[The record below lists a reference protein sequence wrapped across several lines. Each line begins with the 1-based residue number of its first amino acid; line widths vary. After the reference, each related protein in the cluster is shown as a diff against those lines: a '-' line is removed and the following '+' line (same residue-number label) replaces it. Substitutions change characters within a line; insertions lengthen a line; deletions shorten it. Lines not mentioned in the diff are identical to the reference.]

1 VQPLR
6 DARQR
11 TLLGVVVVVVV
22 AAVLGTALFVPLALR
37 AERPLSTNEVLRI
50 DLIPQGV
57 EAFSV
62 WLPVLL
68 GSPFADPSR
77 VAGPGATVSIVEV
90 TPGRPFLNITATG
103 LTTILVTSSFSG
115 ELNESYL
122 DYEWS
127 APLDSAPPDRRE
139 WVEARVF
146 GANDVAVRVQFT
158 GSSDFCVREDELWG
172 VLQAAGS
179 PAGLFG
185 RREAVCQ

>member
-37 AERPLSTNEVLRI
+37 AGRPLSTNEVLRI

-172 VLQAAGS
+172 VLQADGS
-179 PAGLFG
+179 SAGLFG

>member
-6 DARQR
+6 DTRPR
-11 TLLGVVVVVVV
+11 TLLGVVVVVAV
-22 AAVLGTALFVPLALR
+22 AAVLGVALIVPLALR
-37 AERPLSTNEVLRI
+37 TERPLSTDEVLRI

-57 EAFSV
+57 EPFSV

-77 VAGPGATVSIVEV
+77 VVAPGATISLVEV

-127 APLDSAPPDRRE
+127 TPLDAAPPDRPE
-139 WVEARVF
+139 GVEARVF
-146 GANDVAVRVQFT
+146 GPNDVAVRVQFT
-158 GSSDFCVREDELWG
+158 GSSDFCIREDELWG
-172 VLQAAGS
+172 VLQADGS
-179 PAGLFG
+179 SAGLFA